1 MDALA
6 DVEALLSYTPAY
18 RRVEVLDRSDDGRPT
33 PRAPC
38 GQGAR
43 QARWGDLEFHWRPDS
58 LVWDTA
64 QTKQQ
69 YAQRVEYRLR
79 PDHIDT
85 STTVTVVVTVEPD

>member
-1 MDALA
+1 
-6 DVEALLSYTPAY
+6 
-18 RRVEVLDRSDDGRPT
+18 
-33 PRAPC
+33 
-38 GQGAR
+38 
-43 QARWGDLEFHWRPDS
+43 